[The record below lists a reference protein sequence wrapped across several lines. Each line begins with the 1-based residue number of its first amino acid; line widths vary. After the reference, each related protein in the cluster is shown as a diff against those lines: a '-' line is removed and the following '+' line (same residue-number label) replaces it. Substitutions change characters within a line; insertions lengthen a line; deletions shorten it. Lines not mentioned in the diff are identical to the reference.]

1 MSKRPTRAEGLL
13 QSLGIDD
20 PRDIDLEAIAWHVGA
35 RVKIR
40 PLVNCEARIIGLG
53 NKAIIAVNAASPP
66 ERRRFS
72 IGHELGHWAHH
83 RGQCAVCRA
92 TDIGNYRNEQAT
104 KERAADAYA
113 ADLLM
118 PWYLFKPAA
127 RLHKRLDIKALRAVA
142 TLFSASMTATLIR
155 MIDSDQF
162 PCSMIVTHRAS
173 GKPWVSRAPSMQRR
187 WFAREDLDPDS
198 FAFTMMYGNDARTEG
213 FPRKIGADA
222 WFAHHSA
229 AEFEIT
235 EQSFKL
241 PTGDVVTILNLPER
255 MVG

>member
-1 MSKRPTRAEGLL
+1 MMIRATRAEILL
-13 QSLGIDD
+13 QSLGIDE
-20 PRDIDLEAIAWHVGA
+20 PADIDLEAIAWHVGA
-35 RVKIR
+35 KIKIR
-40 PLVNCEARIIGLG
+40 PLVNCEARIIGLDD
-53 NKAIIAVNAASPP
+53 KAIITVNATSSP

-83 RGQCAVCRA
+83 RGQCAVCRSI
-92 TDIGNYRNEQAT
+92 DIGNFRNDQAV

-118 PWYLFKPAA
+118 PWYLFKPAV
-127 RLHKRLDIKALRAVA
+127 RGYKRLDIKSLREVA
-142 TLFSASMTATLIR
+142 GTFSASLTATLIR
-155 MIDSDQF
+155 MIDSDNF

-173 GKPWVSRAPSMQRR
+173 GKPWVTRAPSMGRR
-187 WFAREDLDPDS
+187 WFAREELDPDS
-198 FAFTMMYGNDARTEG
+198 FAFSLMYGNDARTEG

-222 WFAHHSA
+222 WFDHHSA

-255 MVG
+255 MAS

>member
-1 MSKRPTRAEGLL
+1 MMKRPTRAEGLL
-13 QSLGIDD
+13 QSLGIDE
-20 PRDIDLEAIAWHVGA
+20 PKDIDLEAIAWHVGA
-35 RVKIR
+35 KIKVR
-40 PLVNCEARIIGLG
+40 PLVNCEARIIGLDDR
-53 NKAIIAVNAASPP
+53 AIISVNAASPP

-92 TDIGNYRNEQAT
+92 ADIGNYRNEQAT

-118 PWYLFKPAA
+118 PWYLFKPAV
-127 RLHKRLDIKALRAVA
+127 RLHKRLDINAVRAVA
-142 TLFSASMTATLIR
+142 ALFSASLTATLIR

-162 PCSMIVTHRAS
+162 PCSMIVTHRRS
-173 GKPWVSRAPSMQRR
+173 GKPWVTRAPSMQRR
-187 WFAREDLDPDS
+187 WFAREDLDSGS
-198 FAFTMMYGNDARTEG
+198 FAFTMMYGNETRTEG

-222 WFAHHSA
+222 WFDHHSA

-255 MVG
+255 MAG

>member
-1 MSKRPTRAEGLL
+1 MSTRPTRAEGLL

-20 PRDIDLEAIAWHVGA
+20 PVDIDLEAIAWHVGA
-35 RVKIR
+35 RIKVR
-40 PLVNCEARIIGLG
+40 PLVNCEARIIGLDDH
-53 NKAIIAVNAASPP
+53 AFISVNSASPP

-92 TDIGNYRNEQAT
+92 GDIGNYRNEQAT
-104 KERAADAYA
+104 KERAADTYA

-118 PWYLFKPAA
+118 PWYLFKPVA
-127 RLHKRLDIKALRAVA
+127 REHKRLDLKSIRLVA
-142 TLFSASMTATLIR
+142 ATFSASLTATLIR

-162 PCSMIVTHRAS
+162 PCSMIVTHRPL
-173 GKPWVSRAPSMQRR
+173 GKPWVKRAPSMQRR
-187 WFAREDLDPDS
+187 WFAREDLDPQS
-198 FAFTMMYGNDARTEG
+198 FAFTMLSGTDTRTEG

-222 WFAHHSA
+222 WFDHHAA
-229 AEFEIT
+229 AEFELT
-235 EQSFKL
+235 EQSFRL

-255 MVG
+255 MTI